1 MLIRSR
7 LTFTGL
13 LACSFIWLAAAS
25 SQSAI
30 TCKPV
35 LSLRNVREIRTSST
49 PQPWTWKATVVA
61 DRTHCATGSGAFE
74 IDFIRI
80 KEYAPD
86 MQFTEKFRWT
96 PGQFDVSI
104 ELAAD
109 ESVLDYRLG
118 FISPCVCRE
127 FPND

>member
-1 MLIRSR
+1 MFMSR
-7 LTFTGL
+7 RPTLTGL
-13 LACSFIWLAAAS
+13 LACLLIWLTAIS

-35 LSLRNVREIRTSST
+35 LSLRNVREVRSSPA
-49 PQPWTWKATVVA
+49 PQSWVWKATIAV
-61 DRTHCATGSGAFE
+61 DRTYCATGSGAFE

-86 MQFTEKFRWT
+86 MQFTEKFRWAA
-96 PGQFDVSI
+96 GQFDVSI

-118 FISPCVCRE
+118 FIAPCVCRE
-127 FPND
+127 FRND